1 MRIQQL
7 IRKLN
12 STELNTQSTN
22 DAYIR
27 LSAEMQDELPKDFL
41 ESLNSKEI
49 EVVIKKT
56 GDIITEPKWIRYQFY
71 PSNREY
77 RIVNLSSVFE
87 EYNPTPGDYVIVEK
101 IINETDIR
109 YEISMR
115 VFEKLSLKFH
125 KSKKGFE
132 ILNSTSSLNSI
143 IDDDIILS
151 FNGQTFD
158 SKISFLKNEKKRAD
172 SPVETSYY
180 DVLNLPKSFYELI
193 GKDSFIDITKRA
205 GKYFISVEK
214 SWEFNTIE
222 KS

>member
-12 STELNTQSTN
+12 STELNSQSTN

-27 LSAEMQDELPKDFL
+27 LSAEMQEELPKDFL
-41 ESLNSKEI
+41 ESLNSKEVA
-49 EVVIKKT
+49 VVIKKT
-56 GDIITEPKWIRYQFY
+56 SDVITEPKWIRYQFY
-71 PSNREY
+71 PSNKEF
-77 RIVNLSSVFE
+77 RIVNLSTVFE

-101 IINETDIR
+101 IIIETEIR

-115 VFEKLSLKFH
+115 VFEKLSVKFH
-125 KSKKGFE
+125 KSKNCFE
-132 ILNSTSSLNSI
+132 ILNPTSSLFSNI
-143 IDDDIILS
+143 EEDIVIN
-151 FNGQTFD
+151 FNGDSID
-158 SKISFLKNEKKRAD
+158 SKISFLKREKKRAD

-180 DVLNLPKSFYELI
+180 DILNLPKSFYDLI

-222 KS
+222 K

>member
-12 STELNTQSTN
+12 STELNSQSTN

-27 LSAEMQDELPKDFL
+27 LSAEMQEELPKDFL
-41 ESLNSKEI
+41 ESLNSKKI

-56 GDIITEPKWIRYQFY
+56 GDIISEPKWIRYQFY
-71 PSNREY
+71 PSNKEY

-87 EYNPTPGDYVIVEK
+87 EYNPTPGDYVIIEK
-101 IINETDIR
+101 IINEAEIR

-125 KSKKGFE
+125 KSKNCFE
-132 ILNSTSSLNSI
+132 ILNPKLSLNFNI
-143 IDDDIILS
+143 EGDILLN
-151 FNGQTFD
+151 FNGATID
-158 SKISFLKNEKKRAD
+158 SKISFLKKEKKRAD
-172 SPVETSYY
+172 SPIETSYY
-180 DVLNLPKSFYELI
+180 DILNLPKIFYELI
-193 GKDSFIDITKRA
+193 GKDSFIDITKRG
-205 GKYFISVEK
+205 GKFFISVEK

-222 KS
+222 K